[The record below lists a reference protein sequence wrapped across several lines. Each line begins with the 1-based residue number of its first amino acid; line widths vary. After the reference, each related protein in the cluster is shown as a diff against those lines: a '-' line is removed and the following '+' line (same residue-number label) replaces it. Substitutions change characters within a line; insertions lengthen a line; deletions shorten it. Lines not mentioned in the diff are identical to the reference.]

1 MATDLVVPALGESIS
16 EAVIAKWLKQVGEPC
31 ATDDLVVQLET
42 DKVTVDL
49 PAPTGGMLT
58 EQRFTVGSTVRV
70 GQVIGVIEAGAAVSP
85 AKSTAA
91 KSAPVKT
98 AAAVAAAAVAAAA
111 VAAAAVAA
119 PAPSAPTPHHGAPAL
134 SPTQRRALRE
144 QDGNV
149 TASAPAAPA
158 PAAPAPAAPA
168 PAAAVKYAPVGDR
181 EELVPM
187 TPLRKRVAERL
198 VAAQHT
204 AAILT
209 TFNECDLTGVIA
221 LRERL
226 GNDFM
231 KKHGVKLGF
240 MSFFVRATIE
250 ALREFPGLN
259 AEVRGDS
266 VLYKKY
272 FDIGIAVGSGK
283 GLVVPVVRDAD
294 RLSFAGIE
302 QQIADYA
309 QKARD
314 NKLTLPEITGGTFTI
329 TNGGIYGSLMSTPL
343 LNMPQTGILGMH
355 KISRRPIAVG
365 DKVEI
370 RPMMYLA
377 LSYDHRLVDG
387 REAVQFL
394 IGVKDRIESPDR
406 LLFGL

>member
-98 AAAVAAAAVAAAA
+98 AAAVAAAAVAA
-111 VAAAAVAA
+111 

-149 TASAPAAPA
+149 TAS
-158 PAAPAPAAPA
+158 APAAPA